1 MQRLDGSTTLP
12 SGQRMRLRVPHAQDA
27 ARLRELFERLG
38 VGLDDL
44 QLSRALRF
52 DPRERMALVAMVLV
66 DRSEE
71 LVGFAAIER
80 YAAEPELVLADEA
93 RAPGAAA
100 ILDRTLRAHGERAR
114 RIA

>member
-12 SGQRMRLRVPHAQDA
+12 TGQRMRLRMPHAQDR
-27 ARLRELFERLG
+27 ARLRELLERLG
-38 VGLDDL
+38 VSLDDL

-52 DPRERMALVAMVLV
+52 DPRERMSLVAMVLV
-66 DRSEE
+66 GRSEE
-71 LVGFAAIER
+71 LVGFAVMDR
-80 YAAEPELVLADEA
+80 FAADPELVLADDA

-100 ILDRTLRAHGERAR
+100 ILEQTLRAHGERAR

>member
-12 SGQRMRLRVPHAQDA
+12 GGQRLRLRMPHAQDR
-27 ARLRELFERLG
+27 ARLRELSERLG
-38 VGLDDL
+38 AGLDDL

-52 DPRERMALVAMVLV
+52 DPRERMALVALVLV

-71 LVGFAAIER
+71 LVG
-80 YAAEPELVLADEA
+80 YAAMERCATDPELVLADDA
-93 RAPGAAA
+93 RAPGAAVV
-100 ILDRTLRAHGERAR
+100 LEQTLRAHGERAR